1 MEQEKDV
8 FQIALEYA
16 HKVVYSIN
24 QNPVEQAD
32 LIQEFCYTVLRN
44 PEKYNP
50 ILQHKSTVYNILK
63 GINSNAYRKNKPIY
77 TDSFSDHQLTTDHQD
92 YDDRSREQIESILHI
107 KIKPNGRKD
116 SLLPYQ
122 KQKDIIA
129 NYPKRKG
136 SMREFCKEYEISTA
150 TLHRLL
156 KNGPRRIKTP
166 LAITYFMMYH
176 FDGKSV
182 EDIASLHQVSLH
194 SVTQNI
200 HTAKKA
206 IMDYFEEQDLMNLDL
221 EPIYD

>member
-1 MEQEKDV
+1 MEKEKDV

-50 ILQHKSTVYNILK
+50 ILHHKSTVYNILN
-63 GINSNAYRKNKPIY
+63 GINSNAYRKKKPLY

-116 SLLPYQ
+116 GLLSYQ
-122 KQKDIIA
+122 KQIDIIS

-136 SMREFCKEYEISTA
+136 TMRDFCKEYEISTG

-156 KNGPRRIKTP
+156 KNGPKKIKTP
-166 LAITYFMMYH
+166 LAITYFMMYQ

-182 EDIASLHQVSLH
+182 EDIASLHQVSEH

-200 HTAKKA
+200 HSSKKA
-206 IMDYFEEQDLMNLDL
+206 ILDYFEEQVLMYLDL
-221 EPIYD
+221 D